1 MCYGFL
7 RMNNTSDLSKSQ
19 PPSHGSGSLNHFE
32 TRYNLV
38 GNRIYVF
45 SFIGHLGFIFLF
57 LILNIPV
64 LAAYNLL
71 SCITFYACL
80 KLHSH
85 KKYLQAF
92 LLGALEVVVHSS
104 LAAVFIGWNSGFHY
118 FIVAVIP
125 FGIVLPVLTLI
136 QKLLI
141 GALLMSMYGVVYF
154 VTASSAPIYN
164 LYPGIITF
172 LNFSNIAITFGAFTF
187 LVHYFSEASKK
198 AEEEIWELSRTDYL
212 TGLLNRRGVI
222 EHLEGLWAE
231 FLRFDRPFGLL
242 IGDIDNFKLINDSLG
257 HTAGDEVLK
266 YCSNLLVKHL
276 RKSDIVARWGGEEF
290 LLLLHDTEG
299 SGLEKTA
306 QKLLESFRTEQF
318 SYQGIVLDI
327 RITLGGTWCC
337 SQSKPV
343 GIPELIHK
351 ADGGLYQG
359 KNQGKDQFVLV
370 D

>member
-1 MCYGFL
+1 MNIL
-7 RMNNTSDLSKSQ
+7 REQPKNSLTSITSA
-19 PPSHGSGSLNHFE
+19 NHNHYE
-32 TRYNLV
+32 TRFNLV

-45 SFIGHLGFIFLF
+45 SFIGHLWFIVLF
-57 LILNIPV
+57 LILNIPFI
-64 LAAYNLL
+64 AAYNVV
-71 SCITFYACL
+71 SCIIFYTCL
-80 KLHSH
+80 KLHGK
-85 KKYLQAF
+85 KKYVGAF

-104 LAAVFIGWNSGFHY
+104 LCALLIGWNSGFHY

-125 FGIVLPVLTLI
+125 FGIVLPVLSIAKKLI
-136 QKLLI
+136 I
-141 GALLMSMYGVVYF
+141 GVFLMSIYGVVYF
-154 VTASSAPIYN
+154 ATASIPSIHSLN
-164 LYPGIITF
+164 PGIITF

-212 TGLLNRRGVI
+212 TGLFNRRGVI
-222 EHLEGLWAE
+222 EHLEALWAE
-231 FLRFDRPFGLL
+231 FLRFQRPFALV
-242 IGDIDNFKLINDSLG
+242 IGDIDNFKLINDTLG

-266 YCSNLLVKHL
+266 YCSNLLIKHL

-290 LLLLHDTEG
+290 LILLHDTNRA
-299 SGLEKTA
+299 GLEKA
-306 QKLLESFRTEQF
+306 GQKILETFRMEQF

-337 SQSKPV
+337 SQTKPT

-359 KNQGKDQFVLV
+359 KDQGKDRFILV